1 MIDVLKDTLEVLESK
16 AVIYSQF
23 YGSDSEEVKQL
34 DKQIHAVNMMILD
47 AMVDE
52 SC

>member
-1 MIDVLKDTLEVLESK
+1 MVDVLKATLEVLESK

-23 YGSDSEEVKQL
+23 YGSNSDEVRQL
-34 DKQIHAVNMMILD
+34 DKEIYELNMMILD

-52 SC
+52 L